1 MAQPDSAAAVSAPPS
16 GASAKPAAETPSG
29 AQSSQAAGGTD
40 DAWAQAMASGRD
52 AQAQYLASL
61 QNIFDQFWGAGPDR
75 R

>member
-1 MAQPDSAAAVSAPPS
+1 
-16 GASAKPAAETPSG
+16 
-29 AQSSQAAGGTD
+29 
-40 DAWAQAMASGRD
+40 MASGRD

>member
-1 MAQPDSAAAVSAPPS
+1 MLHQA
-16 GASAKPAAETPSG
+16 AKPAAETPSRRAIPAGCG
-29 AQSSQAAGGTD
+29 AATMS
-40 DAWAQAMASGRD
+40 AWAQAMASGRD